1 MAGDSEQ
8 RRNRVRSAI
17 RELLEEEISK
27 QDPVIFLDSVL
38 HDLNLDDE
46 TLFAIGQSLTA
57 KAFDTISRIRELL
70 EEEISKQDP
79 VIFLDSV
86 LHDLNLDDKT
96 LFAIGQ
102 SLTAKA
108 FDTISR
114 SRQIDDS
121 PTLPDIKSDIAEND
135 RMSPRHD
142 RRERIPFS
150 LDDDADESKAR
161 RQFLQRVRRLIPG
174 IEERAGALGGY
185 VCLADMS
192 YRKSEQTEQWAIY
205 NPAALGLAFTA
216 DVSSLYLLV
225 QRERIR
231 LERIE
236 GHGFNAPDSVRI
248 RVSNPG
254 QPILVR
260 IERGTVFERCS
271 ADHIQN
277 LCVKDEVVTR
287 LQSGMHEI
295 EAFGMCMDQNVPSPD
310 GESML
315 LTPWILRS
323 RIEDQ
328 DDLWTFTGGRHGNGD
343 GEPTSD
349 DTEQAKCEYEIFGET
364 RTAAKQKDAF
374 VSIFDALSKHD
385 DGFLERMAELYEE
398 SRVSPVVARDISDL
412 RDAAQETAVEIGDG
426 YWLRTK
432 MDKKEKI
439 QKLKEACKVADV
451 EYGKAEGLRI
461 IQFR

>member
-57 KAFDTISRIRELL
+57 KAFDTISR
-70 EEEISKQDP
+70 
-79 VIFLDSV
+79 
-86 LHDLNLDDKT
+86 
-96 LFAIGQ
+96 
-102 SLTAKA
+102 
-108 FDTISR
+108 

-121 PTLPDIKSDIAEND
+121 QMLRDIPSGIPKND

-142 RRERIPFS
+142 RPEHIPFS

-161 RQFLQRVRRLIPG
+161 RQFLQRVRRLIPD

-225 QRERIR
+225 QRERVR

-254 QPILVR
+254 RPILVR

-295 EAFGMCMDQNVPSPD
+295 EAFGMCMDQNVPCPD

-315 LTPWILRS
+315 LTPWILRP
-323 RIEDQ
+323 RIVDQ
-328 DDLWTFTGGRHGNGD
+328 DDLWTFTGGRHGD

-349 DTEQAKCEYEIFGET
+349 DSEQAQCEYEIFGET
-364 RTAAKQKDAF
+364 RTSASQKDAF
-374 VSIFDALSKHD
+374 VSIFGALSEHD
-385 DGFLERMAELYEE
+385 DDFLERMAELCKGR
-398 SRVSPVVARDISDL
+398 RVNPVVVRDRSDL
-412 RDAAQETAVEIGDG
+412 ADAARERAVEIGDG
-426 YWLRTK
+426 YWLHTK
-432 MDKKEKI
+432 MDKKAKI
-439 QKLKEACKVADV
+439 QQLKRACEVAGV

-461 IQFR
+461 IQFG